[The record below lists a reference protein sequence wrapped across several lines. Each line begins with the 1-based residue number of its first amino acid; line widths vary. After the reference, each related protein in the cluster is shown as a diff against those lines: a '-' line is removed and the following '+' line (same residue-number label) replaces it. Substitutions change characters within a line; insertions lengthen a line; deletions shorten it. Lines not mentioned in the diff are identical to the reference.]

1 MTTVRTSL
9 THPIRIDAVPA
20 GTGGLIGMTF
30 CPGKHQQQ
38 AMTGTWERDLLTD
51 LRAIQ
56 AWGAV
61 AVISLIED
69 HEFKEL
75 GVESLG
81 RTVNALGLAWHHLP
95 IPDMHAPDAA
105 WESRWASAGPRIRGI
120 LQGGGRVVVHCKGG
134 LGRAGTVAARL
145 LIDFGQAPAA
155 AIGCVRA
162 ARPGAIETHQQEV
175 YLRGLVDT
183 PDAHPVL
190 TCR

>member
-1 MTTVRTSL
+1 MITVRTSL
-9 THPIRIDAVPA
+9 THPIRVDVVPA
-20 GTGGLIGMTF
+20 GAGGLIGITF
-30 CPGKHQQQ
+30 CPGKHQPQ
-38 AMTGTWERDLLTD
+38 AMTGAWARDLLTD

-81 RTVNALGLAWHHLP
+81 RTVNALGLAWYHLP
-95 IPDMHAPDAA
+95 IRDMHAPDAA
-105 WESRWASAGPRIRGI
+105 WETCWAAAGLRIRRV

-155 AIGCVRA
+155 AIGCVHA
-162 ARPGAIETHQQEV
+162 ARPGAIETHQQKV

-183 PDAHPVL
+183 PDAAL
-190 TCR
+190 C

>member
-1 MTTVRTSL
+1 MTAVRTSL
-9 THPIRIDAVPA
+9 THPLRIDAVPA
-20 GTGGLIGMTF
+20 GAGGLIGITF
-30 CPGKHQQQ
+30 CPGKHQPQ
-38 AMTGTWERDLLTD
+38 AMTGAWARDLLTD

-69 HEFKEL
+69 HEFEAL

-81 RTVNALGLAWHHLP
+81 RTVNTLGLAWYHLP

-105 WESRWASAGPRIRGI
+105 WESRWAAAGPRIRGI

-145 LIDFGQAPAA
+145 LIEFGQTPEE
-155 AIGCVRA
+155 AISTVRR
-162 ARPGAIETHQQEV
+162 ARPGAIETAHQEY
-175 YLRGLVDT
+175 YLCQVRTGCGANAEES
-183 PDAHPVL
+183 PA
-190 TCR
+190 